1 MSPGVIVFLF
11 MKFQL
16 HLNTFFFFHLYEA
29 KFYFTRHSHVR
40 NFHWRICRGVSG
52 GEYPQNALVRFKTCI
67 RMFKMVD
74 YAEFVRSC
82 VYWFENSI

>member
-1 MSPGVIVFLF
+1 MRLSFI
-11 MKFQL
+11 
-16 HLNTFFFFHLYEA
+16 
-29 KFYFTRHSHVR
+29 SHVIHTYAI
-40 NFHWRICRGVSG
+40 FISEYAGEYRGGG
-52 GEYPQNALVRFKTCI
+52 GEYPQNAFVIFKTFI

>member
-1 MSPGVIVFLF
+1 MSPGVIVFRF

-16 HLNTFFFFHLYEA
+16 HLNTFLFFIYMTLTFI
-29 KFYFTRHSHVR
+29 SHVIHTYAI
-40 NFHWRICRGVSG
+40 FIGEYAGGLSG
-52 GEYPQNALVRFKTCI
+52 GEYPQNALVRFKTFI
-67 RMFKMVD
+67 GMFKMVD